1 MLNIELNK
9 KKLESIASAVQVVA
23 ETINTQIRLDQ
34 QHLKQLEQLN
44 LSTSEMGGIKDF
56 EIEKINSNLRF
67 LKSQEG
73 VLLEIIKLASKWL
86 DG

>member
-1 MLNIELNK
+1 MNFTLELNK

-23 ETINTQIRLDQ
+23 ENINTQIRLDQ
-34 QHLKQLEQLN
+34 QHVKKLEQLN

-56 EIEKINSNLRF
+56 EIEKLNSNLRF

-73 VLLEIIKLASKWL
+73 ILLEIIKLAS
-86 DG
+86 

>member
-1 MLNIELNK
+1 MNFTLELNK

-23 ETINTQIRLDQ
+23 ENINTQIRLDQ

-73 VLLEIIKLASKWL
+73 ILLEIVKLASK
-86 DG
+86 

>member
-1 MLNIELNK
+1 MNFTLELNK

-23 ETINTQIRLDQ
+23 ENINTQIRLDQ

-73 VLLEIIKLASKWL
+73 VLLEIIKLASK
-86 DG
+86 